1 MTERKPYTLPILKAR
16 PKVNDDTVLEKL
28 DAAGERV
35 GYTAQDPAPSEP
47 KAPAKRGRPAKAR
60 TATEARPSFGLDPV
74 THAKFKIW
82 LLKNGVSM
90 QDYLEGHI
98 SKLVKDIDL

>member
-16 PKVNDDTVLEKL
+16 PKANDDAVLKKL

-35 GYTAQDPAPSEP
+35 GYTAQDPAPAEP
-47 KAPAKRGRPAKAR
+47 KAPVKRGRPPKAR
-60 TATEARPSFGLDPV
+60 TATEARPSFGLDPI

-90 QDYLEGHI
+90 QDYLEDHI
-98 SKLVKDIDL
+98 SRLVENIEI

>member
-16 PKVNDDTVLEKL
+16 PKANDDAVLEKL

-35 GYTAQDPAPSEP
+35 GYTAQDPAPTEP

-60 TATEARPSFGLDPV
+60 TASEARPSFGLDPV

-82 LLKNGVSM
+82 LLKNRVSM
-90 QDYLEGHI
+90 QDYLEEHI
-98 SKLVKDIDL
+98 AELVKDLEI